1 MKRIITILA
10 ALMIAAAL
18 AFSSC
23 DTTPREHNDKNTKT
37 AYIYSV
43 TGQPLDTVY
52 DVTENYGRYPYRVLV
67 TRDGHRYT
75 LDNATVIVK

>member
-1 MKRIITILA
+1 MKRIRTILA
-10 ALMIAAAL
+10 ALVIAAAL
-18 AFSSC
+18 AFSACTTAPRETVSE
-23 DTTPREHNDKNTKT
+23 TPRN

-75 LDNATVIVK
+75 LDNATIIVK

>member
-1 MKRIITILA
+1 MKQIRTILA
-10 ALMIAAAL
+10 SLMIAAAL

-23 DTTPREHNDKNTKT
+23 TTTPGESSDKNTKT

-67 TRDGHRYT
+67 TRDGRRYT
-75 LDNATVIVK
+75 LDNATIIVK

>member
-1 MKRIITILA
+1 MKQIRTILA
-10 ALMIAAAL
+10 ALMTAAVI

-23 DTTPREHNDKNTKT
+23 TTTPREPNGKNTKT

-52 DVTENYGRYPYRVLV
+52 DVTENYGRYPYRVVV
-67 TRDGHRYT
+67 TRDGRLYT
-75 LDNATVIVK
+75 LDNATIIVK